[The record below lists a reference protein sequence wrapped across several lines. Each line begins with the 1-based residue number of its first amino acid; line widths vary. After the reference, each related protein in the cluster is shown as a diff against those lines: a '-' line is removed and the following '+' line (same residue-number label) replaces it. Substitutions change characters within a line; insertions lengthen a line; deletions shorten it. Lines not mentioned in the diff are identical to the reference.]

1 MELVAKKNLLKL
13 KSLSNALELRQ
24 LYAKLKSEDQFQEVI
39 LSDFNKKLDLKF
51 NQLDYNGNVLLQRFG
66 GERKRLVAYQSS
78 PNGNCFYNSLSILLY
93 GDESCPIQLRYL
105 LTVFI
110 IENYDSLLLDNPT
123 VNLPN

>member
-51 NQLDYNGNVLLQRFG
+51 NQLDYNGNVLLPHFG
-66 GERKRLVAYQSS
+66 GERNRLV
-78 PNGNCFYNSLSILLY
+78 I
-93 GDESCPIQLRYL
+93 I
-105 LTVFI
+105 TVIIYSFI
-110 IENYDSLLLDNPT
+110 T
-123 VNLPN
+123 VM